1 MTLRD
6 KPFLSLYTNYFS
18 AYRKEAPDGTLFL
31 SIARLQLKSFRF
43 KTFDKFFPP
52 VQLLWDY
59 KDGRITWETYEKEYK
74 AQVLDTLVPSEI
86 VAELTELAGDN
97 KRVCLLCWEKSE
109 EHCHRRLVMD
119 WLNEYAEELE
129 YRKYYD

>member
-1 MTLRD
+1 MTLRNN
-6 KPFLSLYTNYFS
+6 PSLSLYTNYFS
-18 AYRKEAPDGTLFL
+18 AYRKEIPKDILFL
-31 SIARLQLKSFRF
+31 SIARTQPKSFRF

-74 AQVLDTLVPSEI
+74 TQVLDTLVPSEI
-86 VAELTELAGDN
+86 VAELVELAGDS

-109 EHCHRRLVMD
+109 EHCHRRLVME
-119 WLNEYAEELE
+119 WLNENNITKA
-129 YRKYYD
+129 YRR